1 MKKSLMMK
9 KIFIYMID
17 FLCQI
22 KILLLNKKNMFEIS
36 GYIVIFVQNFM
47 FFSDFV
53 QNSRFFQVFCQL
65 RKFY

>member
-22 KILLLNKKNMFEIS
+22 KILLLNKKNMFKQRETANTFNNL
-36 GYIVIFVQNFM
+36 IVHLNFLFNDRFFVSNQNFA
-47 FFSDFV
+47 
-53 QNSRFFQVFCQL
+53 N
-65 RKFY
+65 